1 MKKYFIS
8 LVRRITAFFYLQKI
22 KNAKNI
28 FKKLLNS
35 EELNSFHEFNN
46 NLQDLTKTSLQH
58 GFELRFV
65 ELIEL
70 VNKYKIKSV
79 SEIGTGRTTFL
90 FNEILKTNTSSYEQ
104 DKNWMNTMINS
115 YSWNPNIKLFSAEKY
130 KNGGRL
136 KNINNIT
143 TDLLYIDG
151 PYIDYEYKLSFKG
164 KPAYYDFEKINF
176 DKPPKIILIDV
187 RTDTVDEMLKS
198 GLFKDY
204 DFIGGYRFSWERLK
218 LDVIKLKYHSI
229 FIRK

>member
-70 VNKYKIKSV
+70 ENK
-79 SEIGTGRTTFL
+79 
-90 FNEILKTNTSSYEQ
+90 
-104 DKNWMNTMINS
+104 
-115 YSWNPNIKLFSAEKY
+115 
-130 KNGGRL
+130 
-136 KNINNIT
+136 
-143 TDLLYIDG
+143 
-151 PYIDYEYKLSFKG
+151 
-164 KPAYYDFEKINF
+164 
-176 DKPPKIILIDV
+176 
-187 RTDTVDEMLKS
+187 
-198 GLFKDY
+198 
-204 DFIGGYRFSWERLK
+204 
-218 LDVIKLKYHSI
+218 
-229 FIRK
+229 